1 MVFFGAHVEWHPW
14 FFDLSI
20 SSMRLETEISW
31 VFKWVFNLVLDVHP
45 SRFVQFRRLRTSV
58 WDENIDAGFMFTLE
72 NFHGKLRD
80 GVRCRTWPAMMLGGS
95 SSSRCHPPQPMQE
108 QNEHITSNFKRRI
121 WSQNNLLPCPRYRVL
136 FQAFQPLTGL
146 LQAMPLRKLQPNKK
160 KKAVKPKTKKVS
172 VPGANRRFRMVP
184 ETLHP
189 GLAAMP
195 LDCMHLDFL
204 SPPPPKKKVWSTS
217 YITTKMF
224 GELGTSTSTST
235 STST

>member
-1 MVFFGAHVEWHPW
+1 MARWFFAWNGIHGFLTYQYLKHEARDWNFMVFQVGFQWFWMSTPW
-14 FFDLSI
+14 ISI
-20 SSMRLETEISW
+20 
-31 VFKWVFNLVLDVHP
+31 
-45 SRFVQFRRLRTSV
+45 RFVQFMRFRTSV

-72 NFHGKLRD
+72 NFHGKLCD
-80 GVRCRTWPAMMLGGS
+80 GVRCRKWPAMMLGGS
-95 SSSRCHPPQPMQE
+95 SSSRCHPLPAYAGAKWT
-108 QNEHITSNFKRRI
+108 HNFKLQRKNLVSKQFVAMFALQSFVSSR
-121 WSQNNLLPCPRYRVL
+121 SQGCCKQCLCASFNPI
-136 FQAFQPLTGL
+136 
-146 LQAMPLRKLQPNKK
+146 KK
-160 KKAVKPKTKKVS
+160 KKMVKPKTKKVS

-204 SPPPPKKKVWSTS
+204 SPPQKKVWSTS